1 VIVIINRGG
10 GFKQVIVVRKDLG
23 MGTGKLAAQVAH
35 AAVMA
40 VEITKIRNLNWFNSW
55 FKAGQAKVVVK
66 VQTLGELLEIRKH
79 AESLHLT
86 VAEIQ
91 DSGLT
96 QIPAGTVTCIGIGPG
111 PSGLI
116 DKVTN
121 HLKLL

>member
-1 VIVIINRGG
+1 MIIIINRGG

-40 VEITKIRNLNWFNSW
+40 VEITKIRNVNWFNSW

>member
-1 VIVIINRGG
+1 VISIVTRREDY
-10 GFKQVIVVRKDLG
+10 KQVIVVRKDLG

-40 VEITKIRNLNWFNSW
+40 VEITKMRNLNWFSSW
-55 FKAGQAKVVVK
+55 FRAGQAKVVVK
-66 VQTLGELLEIRKH
+66 VQNLDELIEIRKH
-79 AESLHLT
+79 AESLHLS
-86 VAEIQ
+86 VAEIR

-96 QIPAGTVTCIGIGPG
+96 QIPPGTVTCIGIGPG

>member
-1 VIVIINRGG
+1 VIVIIDREGSY
-10 GFKQVIVVRKDLG
+10 KQVIVVRKDLG

-40 VEITKIRNLNWFNSW
+40 VEITKMRNLNWFNSW

-79 AESLHLT
+79 AESLRLT

>member
-1 VIVIINRGG
+1 VISIFTRREDY
-10 GFKQVIVVRKDLG
+10 KQVIVVRKDLG

-40 VEITKIRNLNWFNSW
+40 VEITKMRNLDWFNSW
-55 FKAGQAKVVVK
+55 FRAGQAKVVVK
-66 VQTLGELLEIRKH
+66 VQNLDELIEIRKH
-79 AESLHLT
+79 AEGLHLS
-86 VAEIQ
+86 VAEIR

-96 QIPAGTVTCIGIGPG
+96 QIPPGTVTCIGIGPG

>member
-1 VIVIINRGG
+1 VIVIVDKSQGY
-10 GFKQVIVVRKDLG
+10 KQVIVVRKDLG

-40 VEITKIRNLNWFNSW
+40 VEITKVRNLNWFNSW

-66 VQTLGELLEIRKH
+66 VKTLDELLEIRKH
-79 AESLHLT
+79 AESLHLS
-86 VAEIQ
+86 VAEVQ
-91 DSGLT
+91 DSGFT
-96 QIPAGTVTCIGIGPG
+96 QIPAGTITCIGIGPG
-111 PSGLI
+111 PSRLI

>member
-1 VIVIINRGG
+1 MIVIIDRGG
-10 GFKQVIVVRKDLG
+10 GYKQVIVVRKDLG

-40 VEITKIRNLNWFNSW
+40 VEITKMRNLNWFNSW

-79 AESLHLT
+79 AESLRLT

>member
-1 VIVIINRGG
+1 VISIFTRREDY
-10 GFKQVIVVRKDLG
+10 KQVIVVRKDLR

-40 VEITKIRNLNWFNSW
+40 VEITKMRNLNWFNSW

-66 VQTLGELLEIRKH
+66 VQNLSELVEIRKQ
-79 AESLHLT
+79 AEILHLS

-96 QIPAGTVTCIGIGPG
+96 QIPPGTVTCIGIGPG